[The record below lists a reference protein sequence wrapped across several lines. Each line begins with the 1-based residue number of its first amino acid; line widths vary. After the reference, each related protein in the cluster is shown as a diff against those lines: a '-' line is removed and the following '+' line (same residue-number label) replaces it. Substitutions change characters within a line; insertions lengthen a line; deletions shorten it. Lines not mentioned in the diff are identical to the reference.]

1 MPKPYI
7 LKLYGRNKN
16 AEKGKSARELINIM
30 RCSPKVAT
38 KHNRLLSD

>member
-38 KHNRLLSD
+38 KHNRLVID